1 MAYEMIL
8 TETVGRVA
16 IIRLNRP
23 KARSLPVRM
32 IAPIAGSAS

>member
-23 KARSLPVRM
+23 KAIRRSGR
-32 IAPIAGSAS
+32 SS